1 MKLRKYKVSS
11 EKKKIGSQKHQ
22 QPTQKIEKPFF
33 CILEK
38 SILKFFFLVRGDT
51 ITLPFDGSKYT
62 TSSQKKKL
70 VSKNTWYPLITLKNR
85 FFVYLGLPSKK
96 SAPDK

>member
-51 ITLPFDGSKYT
+51 ITLPFDSSKYT
-62 TSSQKKKL
+62 TSSQKK
-70 VSKNTWYPLITLKNR
+70 N
-85 FFVYLGLPSKK
+85 
-96 SAPDK
+96 